1 MSSSRPSHRTM
12 IAAAVAALSL
22 PLGLVGAGPVAAAPP
37 TPGGESAG
45 DSLFPAVGN
54 TGYDVQHYA
63 IWLGYLST
71 GRIVATTTITARATR
86 PLSSFS
92 LDLQGLRVTRTV
104 VDGRAATFTRHDD
117 KLVVTPARA
126 VRGSFTARISYR
138 GRPVTHIDPD
148 GASEGWVPTDTGAT
162 VLAEPVG
169 AMTWFPN
176 NNTPRDKAT
185 FRVRVT
191 APSRLSV
198 AGNGQLVRR
207 VARAGRTTWTW
218 AQRRRQATYLAMVSI
233 GKYDVYRS
241 SMRTTTRRTLPVWS
255 FIEPK
260 YGSLAAKRR
269 LVPRSIR
276 FLERRFGPYPM
287 NTAGIVVADVGVGYA
302 LETQDRPVFD
312 GVPDTSTIVHEF
324 AHQWYGDSVT
334 PRDWQDIW
342 LNEGFASHSEDLWA
356 ATHGGPT
363 PQQAFRT
370 RYEENDAT
378 ADLWTPA
385 PARFTD
391 PADLFGAPVYT
402 RGGMTL
408 QVLRR
413 EVGSADFFTILRRWA
428 ALKRGR
434 SVTTGQFIAL
444 AERVSGENLDQ
455 LFEDWLFTAGKPAG
469 Y

>member
-1 MSSSRPSHRTM
+1 
-12 IAAAVAALSL
+12 
-22 PLGLVGAGPVAAAPP
+22 
-37 TPGGESAG
+37 
-45 DSLFPAVGN
+45 
-54 TGYDVQHYA
+54 
-63 IWLGYLST
+63 
-71 GRIVATTTITARATR
+71 
-86 PLSSFS
+86 
-92 LDLQGLRVTRTV
+92 
-104 VDGRAATFTRHDD
+104 
-117 KLVVTPARA
+117 
-126 VRGSFTARISYR
+126 
-138 GRPVTHIDPD
+138 
-148 GASEGWVPTDTGAT
+148 
-162 VLAEPVG
+162 
-169 AMTWFPN
+169 
-176 NNTPRDKAT
+176 
-185 FRVRVT
+185 
-191 APSRLSV
+191 
-198 AGNGQLVRR
+198 
-207 VARAGRTTWTW
+207 
-218 AQRRRQATYLAMVSI
+218 
-233 GKYDVYRS
+233 
-241 SMRTTTRRTLPVWS
+241 
-255 FIEPK
+255 
-260 YGSLAAKRR
+260 
-269 LVPRSIR
+269 
-276 FLERRFGPYPM
+276 M

-356 ATHGGPT
+356 AAHGGPT

-370 RYEENDAT
+370 RYDENDAT